1 MTRIELDPQDLAEL
15 KQQSAEIRHLEQRVI
30 KAEAGL
36 DKLCQQLQ
44 DATAKLQ
51 DQRAGLAEA
60 RQQFQ
65 TLSSTIGAPAL
76 QSLVAAS
83 SSRSDSGDAALGPR
97 EKTRWVYGKLVRR
110 DRSEADLST
119 LFTAELGKPADTLLG
134 FLATS
139 KYFRKSGKPGE
150 FCWSISKNRL
160 NDLRDYLA

>member
-65 TLSSTIGAPAL
+65 KIGR
-76 QSLVAAS
+76 AS
-83 SSRSDSGDAALGPR
+83 CR
-97 EKTRWVYGKLVRR
+97 ERV
-110 DRSEADLST
+110 
-119 LFTAELGKPADTLLG
+119 
-134 FLATS
+134 
-139 KYFRKSGKPGE
+139 
-150 FCWSISKNRL
+150 
-160 NDLRDYLA
+160 